1 MRKSASKLLEI
12 VTVIFISAA
21 IVCASINLVLI
32 YKPLYY
38 YDIVNLNISG
48 DCGMSY
54 EDIRNNY
61 SILIDYLNS
70 SNSSK
75 LSLPSFS
82 MTLETETHFAE
93 VKYILQLIKKSMY
106 LFGVLAVAF
115 TYMNFKNKK
124 FFVFKYSSII
134 LAALPLLIIP
144 LALNFNKSFTF
155 FHKIVFRNEFWL
167 IDPDLDPIINIFPE
181 AFFMHCFLVILV
193 IIFTF
198 SGILYSLYRI
208 NVKKFKIKSDNA

>member
-1 MRKSASKLLEI
+1 MRKSVNKLFEI
-12 VTVIFISAA
+12 LTAIFLSTA
-21 IVCASINLVLI
+21 IVCASINFVLI
-32 YKPLYY
+32 FKPLYN
-38 YDIVNLNISG
+38 YDIKNLNISS
-48 DCGMSY
+48 DSGMSY

-70 SNSSK
+70 SDNNK

-93 VKYILQLIKKSMY
+93 VKHIFVLIKRSMY
-106 LFGVLAVAF
+106 LFGILSVIL
-115 TYMNFKNKK
+115 TYMNIKNKK
-124 FFVFKYSSII
+124 FFVFKYSSVI

-144 LALNFNKSFTF
+144 LAINFNKSFTF

-181 AFFMHCFLVILV
+181 TFFMHCFIVILV
-193 IIFTF
+193 LIFIF

-208 NVKKFKIKSDNA
+208 NVKKFKTKSDNA